1 VAKLISPT
9 ASQAGSTASSLCIET
24 IPVSKINPA
33 PYNPRVALTPW
44 DPEYQ
49 KLQRSL
55 DEFGLVEPL
64 VWNRRTGTL
73 VGGHQRFAVL
83 VAQGK
88 TDIPV
93 SVVDLPIE
101 REKALNLALNKIT
114 GRWDEDKLAQLLH
127 DLSIVPEFDL
137 ALTGF
142 EIPEAQSLI
151 AEHILAMGGEGDD
164 GFDMDAALAAAGP
177 TVTKPGDLIL
187 LGRDPRT
194 QHRLLCGDSTNPED
208 VRRLM
213 NGERAALFAT
223 DPPYLVGYD
232 GTNHVTSKT
241 NRRKMAVRKL
251 TNPTGKTEAHKDWS
265 GTYGITW
272 DDADANPDLYDKFC
286 TVAIQEAIMPH
297 AAWYCWYASSR
308 HSMLEAVWKKHGVL
322 PHCQIIWAKN
332 RPILTRSWYTWQH
345 EPCLMGWLQGK
356 KPKRADK
363 TVLSTLWQVP
373 TLATGPDRP
382 DHPTPKP
389 LELFEI
395 PMRQHTRGGDICYE
409 PFAGSGTQIM
419 AAQRL
424 GRRCYS
430 MEISPRYIDV
440 IVRRFIAAAGADA
453 VSPELAKKY
462 RVTPVAAGVKP
473 DRNGRAGQ
481 RGSAGVATPTA
492 PVESAASAPMSA
504 MPAKTVKADPASRPS
519 PCQSAL
525 AG

>member
-1 VAKLISPT
+1 MAKAKRSQR
-9 ASQAGSTASSLCIET
+9 SQASAPTTSGSSSLRIET
-24 IPVSKINPA
+24 IPVSQINPA
-33 PYNPRVALTPW
+33 PYNPRVALTPG

-49 KLQRSL
+49 KLARSL

-64 VWNRRTGTL
+64 VWNRRTGAL

-88 TDIPV
+88 SEIPV
-93 SVVDLPIE
+93 SVVDLPVE

-127 DLSIVPEFDL
+127 DLSTVPDFDL
-137 ALTGF
+137 AITGF
-142 EIPEAQSLI
+142 ELPEARSLI
-151 AEHILAMGGEGDD
+151 AEHLLAMGGDGDD
-164 GFDMDAALAAAGP
+164 GFDVEAALAAAAP

-232 GTNHVTSKT
+232 GTNHVTSKA

-251 TNPTGKTEAHKDWS
+251 SNPAGKTEAHKDWS

-286 TVAIQEAIMPH
+286 TVAIAEAIHPN

-322 PHCQIIWAKN
+322 AHCQIIWAKN

-345 EPCLMGWLQGK
+345 EPCLMSWLQGK
-356 KPKRADK
+356 KPHRADK

-389 LELFEI
+389 LELFETPI
-395 PMRQHTRGGDICYE
+395 RQHTRGGDICYE

-424 GRRCYS
+424 GRRCYA

-453 VSPELAKKY
+453 VSPEIAKKY
-462 RVTPVAAGVKP
+462 RPVPDDSVAA
-473 DRNGRAGQ
+473 
-481 RGSAGVATPTA
+481 
-492 PVESAASAPMSA
+492 
-504 MPAKTVKADPASRPS
+504 ASRRGRS
-519 PCQSAL
+519 PKVSPTPGAAVSEAQLTDQPPKPGAAKSTCASLPTPPMAK